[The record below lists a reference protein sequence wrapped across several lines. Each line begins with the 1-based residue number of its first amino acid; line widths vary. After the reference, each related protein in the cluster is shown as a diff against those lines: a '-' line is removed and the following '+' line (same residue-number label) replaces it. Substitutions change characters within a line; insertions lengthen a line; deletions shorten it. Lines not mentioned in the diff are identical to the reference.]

1 MNIAIGNLTQL
12 GIVRVSGT
20 DASSFLQAQMTQAMS
35 AMNPAQVLLTG
46 YCTAKGRQL
55 ATFIACRHEDA
66 YFLITHKG
74 LVESVVKRLKMFV
87 LRSKVVLEDVSP
99 QYQINFIQAQAG
111 EAMKKTAQ
119 ENGSLLLTL
128 RALPGQPA
136 PCALE
141 LLPRPLD
148 AEPDSQGHPAPSA
161 ADNAFSLTLIKLGI
175 ALVTPQT
182 VEQFVPQQINFDLVG
197 GVSFDKGCY
206 PGQEVVARSHYLG
219 KSKKR
224 SVIGVLATTS
234 LVTEKSDVW
243 LEGKNNEPV
252 GLVVNAAMDGDHCVV
267 LFECP
272 IDLALE
278 AQANLNVDFAGQRIP
293 VLRIELP
300 AYDIQAKGNQY
311 A

>member
-1 MNIAIGNLTQL
+1 MNIATVNLTQT
-12 GIVRVSGT
+12 GVVRVSGA
-20 DASSFLQAQMTQAMS
+20 DAASFLQAQMTQAMS
-35 AMNPAQVLLTG
+35 AINPAQVMLTG

-74 LVESVVKRLKMFV
+74 VIESVVKRLKMFV
-87 LRSKVVLEDVSP
+87 LRSKVILEDVSS
-99 QYQINFIQAQAG
+99 QYLINFTQAHAG
-111 EAMKKTAQ
+111 EAMKKAVRD
-119 ENGSLLLTL
+119 NGSLLLTL

-141 LLPRPLD
+141 LVPQQSVDAPASSPLTV
-148 AEPDSQGHPAPSA
+148 PTA
-161 ADNAFSLTLIKLGI
+161 ADNAFSLALIRLGI
-175 ALVTPQT
+175 ALVTPST

-224 SVIGVLATTS
+224 SVIGVLATKS
-234 LVTEKSDVW
+234 LVTEKSDLW
-243 LEGKNNEPV
+243 LEGKDNEPV

-272 IDLALE
+272 VDLALD
-278 AQANLNVDFAGQRIP
+278 AQASLSVDFEGQRIP

>member
-1 MNIAIGNLTQL
+1 MNIATVNLTQM
-12 GIVRVSGT
+12 GVVRISGA
-20 DASSFLQAQMTQAMS
+20 DAGPFLHAQMTQAMS
-35 AMNPAQVLLTG
+35 AMNPAQVVLTG

-74 LVESVVKRLKMFV
+74 LIESVVKRLKMFV
-87 LRSKVVLEDVSP
+87 LRSKVTLEDVST
-99 QYQINFIQAQAG
+99 QYQINFIQTHTG
-111 EAMKKTAQ
+111 EAMRKTAE

-128 RALPGQPA
+128 RALPGQSA
-136 PCALE
+136 PCALK
-141 LLPRPLD
+141 LVPQQSIAAPALP
-148 AEPDSQGHPAPSA
+148 EPPVPTE

-175 ALVTPQT
+175 PSLTPLT

-224 SVIGVLATTS
+224 SVIGVLATAS
-234 LVTEKSDVW
+234 LVTEKADVW
-243 LEGKNNEPV
+243 LEGKDNEPV
-252 GLVVNAAMDGDHCVV
+252 GMVVNAALDGDQCVV

-272 IDLALE
+272 VDLALE
-278 AQANLNVDFAGQRIP
+278 EQVRLSVDFEGQRIP
-293 VLRIELP
+293 VQRIELP